1 MQYPA
6 HAYSAKTITCAEF
19 GWICIVHNHR
29 NHADTIISQ
38 SAYPRF
44 FVVSGAPVGLE
55 PMTIGQTDESAPII
69 PDPACLLLLYVM
81 TTAVRI
87 RISHKA

>member
-38 SAYPRF
+38 SAYPRS
-44 FVVSGAPVGLE
+44 FVAMVPRWDSNQILMILILLWLHLQFQKSGNHVETLE
-55 PMTIGQTDESAPII
+55 G
-69 PDPACLLLLYVM
+69 
-81 TTAVRI
+81 
-87 RISHKA
+87 